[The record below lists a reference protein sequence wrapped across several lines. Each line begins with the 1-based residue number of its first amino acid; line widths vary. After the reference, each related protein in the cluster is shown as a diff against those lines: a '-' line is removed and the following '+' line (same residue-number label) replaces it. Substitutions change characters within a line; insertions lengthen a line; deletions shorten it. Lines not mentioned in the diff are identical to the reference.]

1 MTTASDAQQGNIPEI
16 NERLNSNEA
25 TPLLSTSLSDLD
37 ITIAN
42 NDTKEPY
49 IMAAMREFRFI
60 ASKSSLTTLTL
71 LLEFSFFT
79 VNVLIVGHL
88 GAKELGA
95 ISLGVTFQVII
106 AMAPTFGI
114 ASAMDTFCSTAFTAS
129 RDKTLVGFHLQR
141 GIIAVCTYVALI
153 TPILWN
159 AEYLLLL
166 IKQDPEVAHLAGLY
180 LRFHT
185 INALPFG
192 IFELTKRFLQAQGFM
207 EAGTIITSVAAPIH
221 WISCYV
227 FVLSPRFG
235 MGFIG
240 AAIAN
245 TISNTLLVIGII
257 VFTYYSPAAEAWG
270 GWKASAF
277 RNMWVFYK
285 FAIPA
290 IITVCADWFVFDLL
304 ALGASYFGP
313 DQLAGSAVMVNA
325 VVNIYHFSN
334 GIGFGVSPR
343 IGNHIG
349 AAKPRQAR
357 IAADVSLISAAI
369 NVTIGCLL
377 LTLCGDWWISMYTK
391 DPNVVHETKKLI
403 PIACM
408 VVLGDGLNS
417 VLAAILRGLGRQE
430 ASSYIFLTGLYGFAL
445 PVALYLGYVRHVE
458 TAGLWWGTC
467 AGVLIVAVLQFVYI
481 YMFIDWKNEVRIGF
495 LRLQDSSRDN
505 AEGADGLE

>member
-49 IMAAMREFRFI
+49 IMAAMREFGFI

-180 LRFHT
+180 LR
-185 INALPFG
+185 
-192 IFELTKRFLQAQGFM
+192 
-207 EAGTIITSVAAPIH
+207 
-221 WISCYV
+221 
-227 FVLSPRFG
+227 
-235 MGFIG
+235 
-240 AAIAN
+240 
-245 TISNTLLVIGII
+245 
-257 VFTYYSPAAEAWG
+257 
-270 GWKASAF
+270 
-277 RNMWVFYK
+277 
-285 FAIPA
+285 
-290 IITVCADWFVFDLL
+290 
-304 ALGASYFGP
+304 
-313 DQLAGSAVMVNA
+313 
-325 VVNIYHFSN
+325 
-334 GIGFGVSPR
+334 
-343 IGNHIG
+343 
-349 AAKPRQAR
+349 
-357 IAADVSLISAAI
+357 
-369 NVTIGCLL
+369 
-377 LTLCGDWWISMYTK
+377 
-391 DPNVVHETKKLI
+391 
-403 PIACM
+403 
-408 VVLGDGLNS
+408 
-417 VLAAILRGLGRQE
+417 
-430 ASSYIFLTGLYGFAL
+430 
-445 PVALYLGYVRHVE
+445 
-458 TAGLWWGTC
+458 
-467 AGVLIVAVLQFVYI
+467 
-481 YMFIDWKNEVRIGF
+481 
-495 LRLQDSSRDN
+495 
-505 AEGADGLE
+505 